1 MIAYCSN
8 CRKIVGFGLVAQEI
22 PILCVKCAKNYEGIY
37 DKLVAEIQ
45 AKNDQMVKEGQAYLD
60 KMEYDA
66 EKQSV
71 KDFYEALGVDD
82 PDGEG

>member
-37 DKLVAEIQ
+37 DKLVAEFNQ
-45 AKNDQMVKEGQAYLD
+45 DYLD
-60 KMEYDA
+60 KVEHDA
-66 EKQSV
+66 EQQSA